1 MVKIHT
7 GTHDPTL
14 SEDVF
19 LNVMFLQFKLPLM
32 FLGIWWIMFTRQSFL
47 LMGDIP
53 YGLPYPKGLKV
64 AFTCCGRNRKKG
76 AASEGKGKN
85 LELTKSSIRRN
96 RFGSDASEISDDV
109 EVVKIG
115 DVDEINISNNDAAN
129 TKELADNQ
137 LYGDQQAGK
146 NAGRDPPK
154 AEEAL
159 NLSSLS
165 HGELQS
171 VKAELHARQQ
181 EERMDASISSR
192 PVDLTLQRYS
202 KCQVL
207 KFAFLQGIVEIGR
220 TFVTLKEENMHDLYK
235 FLICACF
242 ITDATSMITSI
253 LVVTITKTWD
263 WSVTWMGIAGM
274 FCCIMC
280 CCHIDDWC
288 GN

>member
-1 MVKIHT
+1 MIQSVAVIVGYLVMAVFALFFILIPVGISYLLHGKIHT

-64 AFTCCGRNRKKG
+64 AFTCCGRNRNKVE
-76 AASEGKGKN
+76 ASEGKGKH

-115 DVDEINISNNDAAN
+115 DVDEISISDNDAAN
-129 TKELADNQ
+129 TEELADNQ

-146 NAGRDPPK
+146 NAGQDSPK

-181 EERMDASISSR
+181 EERMDASIL
-192 PVDLTLQRYS
+192 P
-202 KCQVL
+202 
-207 KFAFLQGIVEIGR
+207 GP
-220 TFVTLKEENMHDLYK
+220 
-235 FLICACF
+235 LI
-242 ITDATSMITSI
+242 
-253 LVVTITKTWD
+253 
-263 WSVTWMGIAGM
+263 
-274 FCCIMC
+274 
-280 CCHIDDWC
+280 
-288 GN
+288 